1 MPAPLIPLALATAP
15 IIMQQQTDKQR
26 IEKDFRKSKDRL
38 GKLKAEEQTLLGQR
52 QFGVGDAYNQFLAAS
67 KQDKAADL
75 LRQQASE
82 QEAAGIGALKAGGA
96 KALLGGLGALQASAA
111 RNRALIEADSQARQ
125 QAALQTFAGVQQR
138 AQDANVEL
146 AASDL
151 DRTRKLKDIA
161 KLEKETLRGEK
172 RRQKDDRT
180 NTAFETLDTFLSGKH
195 GMKTPEYGNGGFGK
209 ALKSIGAFFSKDG
222 KGVQALFGKETNRD
236 KPFFERDRYKRAAG
250 AFGAGVEAAKGRR
263 RYTGLVDLARQQR
276 MEEARA
282 LEDQRRR
289 RFMTDAELEGG
300 GTGGSGEFGGGS
312 ADNLE
317 IVTDSSGNPV
327 KNAQGQTKYRDKI
340 TGETRF
346 FKAGG
351 VQKTPGEFSHSKNPI
366 DIMKDGAKIG
376 EMTGGEYIFNPRQAS
391 TLQSL
396 ASKGGSPLH
405 KYVRNLLK
413 EFDKR

>member
-1 MPAPLIPLALATAP
+1 MPAPLIPLALAAAP
-15 IIMQQQTDKQR
+15 TIIQQQTDKER
-26 IEKDFRKSKDRL
+26 IEKDFKKSKDRL

-111 RNRALIEADSQARQ
+111 RNRASIEADSQARQ

-180 NTAFETLDTFLSGKH
+180 NTALETADMFLSGKH

-222 KGVQALFGKETNRD
+222 KGAQALFGKETNRD

-250 AFGAGVEAAKGRR
+250 AFGAGVDEAKRRR

-289 RFMTDAELEGG
+289 RFMTDAELEGEAQDSAAEKVESKSQTQNVLDALANYGKDQYG
-300 GTGGSGEFGGGS
+300 G
-312 ADNLE
+312 
-317 IVTDSSGNPV
+317 
-327 KNAQGQTKYRDKI
+327 KYKM
-340 TGETRF
+340 
-346 FKAGG
+346 GG
-351 VQKTPGEFSHSKNPI
+351 VKKTPGEFSHSKNPI

>member
-15 IIMQQQTDKQR
+15 TIIQQQTDKKR
-26 IEKDFRKSKDRL
+26 IEKDFKKSKDRL

-111 RNRALIEADSQARQ
+111 RNRASIEADSQARQ

-146 AASDL
+146 AAEDL

-172 RRQKDDRT
+172 RRQRDERM
-180 NTAFETLDTFLSGKH
+180 NTAFETADMFLSGKH
-195 GMKTPEYGNGGFGK
+195 GMKTPEYGNGGLGK

-222 KGVQALFGKETNRD
+222 KGAQALFGKETNRN

-250 AFGAGVEAAKGRR
+250 AF
-263 RYTGLVDLARQQR
+263 
-276 MEEARA
+276 
-282 LEDQRRR
+282 
-289 RFMTDAELEGG
+289 
-300 GTGGSGEFGGGS
+300 
-312 ADNLE
+312 
-317 IVTDSSGNPV
+317 
-327 KNAQGQTKYRDKI
+327 
-340 TGETRF
+340 
-346 FKAGG
+346 
-351 VQKTPGEFSHSKNPI
+351 
-366 DIMKDGAKIG
+366 
-376 EMTGGEYIFNPRQAS
+376 
-391 TLQSL
+391 
-396 ASKGGSPLH
+396 
-405 KYVRNLLK
+405 
-413 EFDKR
+413 

>member
-1 MPAPLIPLALATAP
+1 MPAPLIPLALAAAP
-15 IIMQQQTDKQR
+15 IIMQQQTDKKR
-26 IEKDFRKSKDRL
+26 IEKDFKKSKDRL

-111 RNRALIEADSQARQ
+111 RNRASIEADSQARQ
-125 QAALQTFAGVQQR
+125 QAALQTFAGVQQA

-180 NTAFETLDTFLSGKH
+180 NTAFETADMFLSGKH

-222 KGVQALFGKETNRD
+222 KGAQALFGKETNRD

-289 RFMTDAELEGG
+289 RFMTDAEAEDEAQDPAAEKVEAKSQTQNVLDALANYGKGQYGG
-300 GTGGSGEFGGGS
+300 
-312 ADNLE
+312 
-317 IVTDSSGNPV
+317 
-327 KNAQGQTKYRDKI
+327 KYKM
-340 TGETRF
+340 
-346 FKAGG
+346 GG
-351 VQKTPGEFSHSKNPI
+351 VKKTPGEFSHSKNPI

>member
-1 MPAPLIPLALATAP
+1 MPAPLIPLALAAAP
-15 IIMQQQTDKQR
+15 TIIQQQTDKKR
-26 IEKDFRKSKDRL
+26 IEKDFKKSKDRL

-67 KQDKAADL
+67 KQDKAADM

-82 QEAAGIGALKAGGA
+82 QEATGVGALKAGGA
-96 KALLGGLGALQASAA
+96 KALLGGLGALQAGVA
-111 RNRALIEADSQARQ
+111 RNRASIEADSMARQ
-125 QAALQTFAGVQQR
+125 QAALGTYAAVQQT

-146 AASDL
+146 AAEDL

-172 RRQKDDRT
+172 RRQRDERM
-180 NTAFETLDTFLSGKH
+180 NTAFETADMFLSGKH
-195 GMKTPEYGNGGFGK
+195 GMKTPEYGNGGLGK

-222 KGVQALFGKETNRD
+222 KGAQALFGKETNRD

-250 AFGAGVEAAKGRR
+250 AFSEGVEAAKGRR

-282 LEDQRRR
+282 LADQRRR
-289 RFMTDAELEGG
+289 RFMTDAEIEDEAQDPTSTPSSATEGREASERIVEVG
-300 GTGGSGEFGGGS
+300 GMRVPGLRIPS
-312 ADNLE
+312 L
-317 IVTDSSGNPV
+317 
-327 KNAQGQTKYRDKI
+327 KH
-340 TGETRF
+340 
-346 FKAGG
+346 GG
-351 VQKTPGEFSHSKNPI
+351 VKKTPGEFSHSKNPI